1 MRFLL
6 RTLAVV
12 CLISPGLA
20 GAQDVAVN
28 GIKLGMTLQE
38 AQAKL
43 PPDMGISTPKTDF
56 PPQFTTVFAQRI
68 PFTGS
73 DIDDEAF
80 TIEAVDGKVAYVKQ
94 IITYSP
100 ARAINRQEFQQSL
113 VPKYGPMSPYP
124 PNVTPAVFPIWSW
137 DRNGK
142 LAANGDVCPGGLVL
156 ANGASGLY
164 RPAMITSVP
173 ANQDLPGCHVV
184 LSVLFDRRTDSIP
197 FSKLDWVEFTL
208 SDNSR
213 FFDSTSTNKSEP
225 MK

>member
-12 CLISPGLA
+12 CLISSGLA
-20 GAQDVAVN
+20 VAQDVAVN

-43 PPDMGISTPKTDF
+43 PPDMDISTPKTDF

-100 ARAINRQEFQQSL
+100 AKAINS
-113 VPKYGPMSPYP
+113 K
-124 PNVTPAVFPIWSW
+124 N
-137 DRNGK
+137 
-142 LAANGDVCPGGLVL
+142 
-156 ANGASGLY
+156 
-164 RPAMITSVP
+164 
-173 ANQDLPGCHVV
+173 
-184 LSVLFDRRTDSIP
+184 
-197 FSKLDWVEFTL
+197 FS
-208 SDNSR
+208 NH
-213 FFDSTSTNKSEP
+213 
-225 MK
+225 